1 MTGLKI
7 ALAIVDI
14 ILAIAIIIL
23 FLVQEG
29 NDQGMG
35 VVAGGSSESYYGK
48 AKGRTLDEQ
57 LKRWTVICAV
67 LFAIVSVV
75 LFILTEDMRLP
86 MVIIDKWTPLML
98 LLMIGSILAEF
109 ILTRYKRPKKDKKED
124 GISLS
129 E

>member
-1 MTGLKI
+1 MTTLN
-7 ALAIVDI
+7 IVLTVIDI

-57 LKRWTVICAV
+57 LKRWTVICSI
-67 LFAIVSVV
+67 LFAIVSV
-75 LFILTEDMRLP
+75 IL
-86 MVIIDKWTPLML
+86 
-98 LLMIGSILAEF
+98 
-109 ILTRYKRPKKDKKED
+109 Y
-124 GISLS
+124 LS
-129 E
+129 VTKGW

>member
-1 MTGLKI
+1 MLGLKI
-7 ALAIVDI
+7 ALSIVDI

-57 LKRWTVICAV
+57 LTRWTVICSI
-67 LFAIVSVV
+67 LFAIVSV
-75 LFILTEDMRLP
+75 
-86 MVIIDKWTPLML
+86 II
-98 LLMIGSILAEF
+98 
-109 ILTRYKRPKKDKKED
+109 Y
-124 GISLS
+124 ISVARGW
-129 E
+129 